1 MTLDVEEASTQLA
14 AWIERALAGET
25 VVVSRA
31 GHPLVELKPLI
42 AKSVRALGAAR
53 GLTREEP
60 GWDAAMTEPEVDE
73 FMGIGPG

>member
-1 MTLDVEEASTQLA
+1 MTVGVEEARTQLA

-25 VVVSRA
+25 VIVSRA

-42 AKSVRALGAAR
+42 AKSGRALGAGR

-60 GWDAAMTEPEVDE
+60 GWDAAMAETEADE